1 MPSSSVTFR
10 TALPSDSDRVAELH
24 AASWRS
30 AYRGFLTDAYLD
42 GDITAERAQLW
53 QARLAQPS
61 ERQLV
66 LLAEEGEALIGFV
79 CVLLDEEPT
88 WGAYLDNLHV
98 RPGRTGQGLGAQL
111 LARAALWVART
122 EPEWPMHLFVFE
134 GNTSARR
141 FYERLGGEEVERAMK
156 RLPDGGT
163 HLVCR
168 YLWRDLD
175 RVPVV
180 SPAIR

>member
-1 MPSSSVTFR
+1 MFR
-10 TALPSDSDRVAELH
+10 TALPSDSAQVAELH
-24 AASWRS
+24 ASSWRS

-42 GDITAERAQLW
+42 GDIMAERARFW

-66 LLAEEGEALIGFV
+66 LLAEEDEVLIGFV

-111 LARAALWVART
+111 FVQAARWVART
-122 EPEWPMHLFVFE
+122 EPRWPMHLLVFE
-134 GNTSARR
+134 GNTRARR
-141 FYERLGGEEVERAMK
+141 FYERLGGEEVERATK

-163 HLVCR
+163 HLLCR
-168 YLWRDLD
+168 YLWRNLG
-175 RVPVV
+175 RLL
-180 SPAIR
+180 AMG